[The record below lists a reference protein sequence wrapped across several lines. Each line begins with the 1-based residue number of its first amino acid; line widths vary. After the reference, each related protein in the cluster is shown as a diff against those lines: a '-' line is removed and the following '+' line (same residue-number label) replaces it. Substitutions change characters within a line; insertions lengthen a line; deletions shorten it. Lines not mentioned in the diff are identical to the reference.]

1 MAQVKNN
8 LAPPQD
14 SLAYQLATQ
23 PEAVAEAVP
32 GAVPELRWYGP
43 CNMTAPEL
51 LKWADRAYPARRRA
65 RGFLCDFLKDGP
77 RPSKLIWQTALQM
90 GLSRPTVN
98 RAKRDLEVLTHR
110 AVHGRQA
117 TFYWYLKEHK
127 PPLSSDP
134 DIRAFEERLEGV
146 RAQLPERNPLDEPE

>member
-77 RPSKLIWQTALQM
+77 PPVEADLADRTPDGPEQTYGQ
-90 GLSRPTVN
+90 P
-98 RAKRDLEVLTHR
+98 
-110 AVHGRQA
+110 RQ
-117 TFYWYLKEHK
+117 
-127 PPLSSDP
+127 
-134 DIRAFEERLEGV
+134 ERS
-146 RAQLPERNPLDEPE
+146 